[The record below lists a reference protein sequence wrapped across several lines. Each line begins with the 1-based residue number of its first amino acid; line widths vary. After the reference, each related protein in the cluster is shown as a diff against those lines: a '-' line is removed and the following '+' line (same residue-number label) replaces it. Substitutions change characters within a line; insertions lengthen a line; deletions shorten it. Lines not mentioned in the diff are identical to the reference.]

1 MPETQSLVCVVRPQ
15 VSDVGEG
22 SIDGEETGSPRF
34 QSVTRATIYVQVAEQ
49 IRSAILTRSLSSGE
63 RLPPERELA
72 QQFGVSRATV
82 REALRHLQAQGLLVA
97 RGRTS
102 PLETASP
109 DAAIARFTEALTNV
123 VRLQDVPLADLVELA
138 AAARAAAAP
147 VAAHV
152 EEARAALATMER
164 AETSAAQYHEA
175 DVAFHVALVAAS
187 GNQAL
192 RLVVLAVRES
202 IRQRLDEAFEGRSFE
217 RARRRVTEQHRAILR
232 AVERGDAKGAG
243 RLLREHLTGFY
254 GS

>member
-1 MPETQSLVCVVRPQ
+1 MTDRPQ
-15 VSDVGEG
+15 A
-22 SIDGEETGSPRF
+22 RF

-49 IRSAILTRSLSSGE
+49 IRTAILGRSLASGE

-72 QQFGVSRATV
+72 HQFGVSRATV

-102 PLETASP
+102 PLETAGAE
-109 DAAIARFTEALTNV
+109 AASTRFTEALANV
-123 VRLQDVPLADLVELA
+123 VRLQDVPVADLVELRIVVELA
-138 AAARAAAAP
+138 AAPRAAASP
-147 VAAHV
+147 VAAHM

-187 GNQAL
+187 GNHAL
-192 RLVVLAVRES
+192 RLVMLAVRES